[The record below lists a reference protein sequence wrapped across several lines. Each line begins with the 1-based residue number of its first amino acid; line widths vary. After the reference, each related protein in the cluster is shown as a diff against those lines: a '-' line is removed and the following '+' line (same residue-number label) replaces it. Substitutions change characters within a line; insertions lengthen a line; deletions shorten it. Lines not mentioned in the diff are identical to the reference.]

1 VCDRVIAVA
10 SENAVVARVVDAG
23 GREVVLLATVWNEK
37 IVRDHP
43 EMAGHLD
50 DLLETIAQP
59 DHMEADPL
67 ADRTRYYR
75 RNLGPSRWL
84 VAVVSY
90 EQKPARI
97 ITAFAN
103 RKDPRTWKP

>member
-1 VCDRVIAVA
+1 VS
-10 SENAVVARVVDAG
+10 SEDAVVASVVDSS
-23 GREVVLLATVWNEK
+23 GREVVLLSRVWNEK

-50 DLLETIAQP
+50 ALIETVAQP
-59 DHMEADPL
+59 DHVELDPL

-75 RNLGPSRWL
+75 RNVGPSHWL

-90 EQKPARI
+90 EQQPARI
-97 ITAFAN
+97 ITALAN